1 MIDNRSSC
9 KLATFS
15 KIAVLLTLFALCAP
29 AVGKGPASGPVL
41 KGADLLTLAKSLAKF
56 SDDLPPAAS
65 LGMEKI
71 TAYEEHQYFTYIGGK
86 IPTGERR
93 VVFCKPS
100 TFIIDDHARPGDTW
114 RLIGSGQ
121 AKVAERS
128 FSIPAGD
135 NAAHGM
141 SLQQST
147 GLKGGSIKIDGES
160 RHTVDVIHTAAR
172 VSGRF
177 LHLIHVGDIVPK
189 PKVTPNHKDDSVTV
203 EFTAAKRIF
212 KLHLPEYK
220 ESGRIGVSQAD
231 GKKLL
236 ASRLLP
242 AGIMPHGS
250 KGVKLLDR
258 WDSSYRRT
266 RLPGWDVGRPAGELK
281 RLVESGAVKPG
292 RALVLGCGT
301 GTNAVYL
308 ASKGFKVVGVDVAPS
323 ALTFAEKQAAKA
335 KVKVQWM
342 VADAVAVPDIGPFD
356 FIFDRGCYH
365 HVQKYNAAGFANTVS
380 RLTGDGAL
388 FLLLA
393 GNANESRHYGPPRVK
408 QTKIVADF
416 SETFAIQAMREI
428 RFEGR
433 DPERKNGPLAWSV
446 LLRRRADKK
455 PPIRD

>member
-1 MIDNRSSC
+1 MTDSKSSRGC
-9 KLATFS
+9 NLIS
-15 KIAVLLTLFALCAP
+15 KAVIVLTLCAIVVP
-29 AVGKGPASGPVL
+29 AVGKELSPVL
-41 KGADLLTLAKSLAKF
+41 VADDLVALAKRLSEF
-56 SDDLPPAAS
+56 SDDLPAAAK
-65 LGMEKI
+65 LGMSKI
-71 TAYEEHQYFTYIGGK
+71 TAYEEHPHFVYIGGK
-86 IPTGERR
+86 NASGERR
-93 VVFCKPS
+93 VIFCKPS
-100 TFIIDDHARPGDTW
+100 TFVIDDHARPGDTW
-114 RLIGSGQ
+114 RLVSADAPKVTEGRFTVTSGKAVLTGQ
-121 AKVAERS
+121 SLLQGTAVKAGRAKPKHAVEV
-128 FSIPAGD
+128 
-135 NAAHGM
+135 
-141 SLQQST
+141 T
-147 GLKGGSIKIDGES
+147 
-160 RHTVDVIHTAAR
+160 HTATR
-172 VSGRF
+172 VTGRF
-177 LHLIHVGDIVPK
+177 IHLIHVGAKAPK
-189 PKVTPNHKDDSVTV
+189 MKFTRNLKDDSATV
-203 EFTAAKRIF
+203 ELTLGERIF
-212 KLHLPEYK
+212 TLALPASK
-220 ESGRIGVSQAD
+220 ESGRIGVSQVD

-242 AGIMPHGS
+242 AGIMPHGA
-250 KGVKLLDR
+250 KGVRMLNG
-258 WDSSYRRT
+258 WDSTYRRT

-335 KVKVQWM
+335 KVKVQWI

-365 HVQKYNAAGFANTVS
+365 HVQKYNAAGFAKTVS
-380 RLTGDGAL
+380 RLTGEGSL

-416 SETFAIQAMREI
+416 SSTFAIQAMHEM

-433 DPERKNGPLAWSV
+433 DPKRKGGPLAWSV

-455 PPIRD
+455 P

>member
-1 MIDNRSSC
+1 MIDSKSSRGC
-9 KLATFS
+9 NLIS
-15 KIAVLLTLFALCAP
+15 KAVIVLTLCAIVAP
-29 AVGKGPASGPVL
+29 AVGKELPPVL
-41 KGADLLTLAKSLAKF
+41 GADDLVALAKRLGEF
-56 SDDLPPAAS
+56 SDDLPAAAK
-65 LGMEKI
+65 LGMDKI
-71 TAYEEHQYFTYIGGK
+71 TAYEEHPHFAYIGGK
-86 IPTGERR
+86 VASGERR

-100 TFIIDDHARPGDTW
+100 TFVIDDHALVGGTW
-114 RLIGSGQ
+114 RLVCADAPKVTEGRFTVASGK
-121 AKVAERS
+121 AVV
-128 FSIPAGD
+128 
-135 NAAHGM
+135 
-141 SLQQST
+141 T
-147 GLKGGSIKIDGES
+147 GLSLLPGTSVKAARAKSKHVVE
-160 RHTVDVIHTAAR
+160 VIHTAAR
-172 VSGRF
+172 VTGRF
-177 LHLIHVGDIVPK
+177 IHVIHVGAKGADAPK
-189 PKVTPNHKDDSVTV
+189 PKFTRNLKDDSATV
-203 EFTAAKRIF
+203 ELTLGERVFTLA
-212 KLHLPEYK
+212 LPGSD

-242 AGIMPHGS
+242 AGIMPHGA
-250 KGVKLLDR
+250 KGVRMLDG
-258 WDSSYRRT
+258 WDSTYRRT

-281 RLVESGAVKPG
+281 RLIESGAVKPG

-335 KVKVQWM
+335 KVKVRWL

-365 HVQKYNAAGFANTVS
+365 HVQKYNAAGFAQTVS
-380 RLTGDGAL
+380 RLTGEGSL

-416 SETFAIQAMREI
+416 SSTFAIQAMHEM

-433 DPERKNGPLAWSV
+433 DPNRKGGPLAWSV
-446 LLRRRADKK
+446 LLRRRAVEK
-455 PPIRD
+455 RQ